1 MFSIAKQW
9 ILALAAGAFSVILEN
24 LTGSVIVSDFLKE
37 DGLLAL
43 VSLLAVNTAVFG
55 VLITTM
61 VTLEHSYKRYYA
73 FDASKK
79 EALSGIKEMI
89 LLLIIFY
96 ALAALVPDKYWELNG
111 VHLSRHDSIA
121 ALAVGATAR
130 MCIFQT
136 VYAMYDFIRALVK
149 LTTDPKDNQA
159 H

>member
-1 MFSIAKQW
+1 MFIIAKQW

-73 FDASKK
+73 FDSSKK

-111 VHLSRHDSIA
+111 VHLSRCDSIA